1 MAFNKYIK
9 KAGKEYRLGYTT
21 GTAAAGA
28 AKAAAKLLFK
38 NEKDRTIIIPT
49 PAGIDVELDIL
60 NYILNDKSALAS
72 VKKDGGDDK
81 DITDGLEIIAK
92 IKEIEQNEIIIK
104 GGKGVG
110 TVTKPGLAVD
120 VGQPAINPVPRKMI
134 KKAIKDYLKPGSGL
148 EVEIIV
154 PEGEKAAAKTFNPDL
169 GIEGGISIIGTTG
182 IVEPMSESAY
192 KESLALK
199 LKQAAESGREKLVF
213 VFGNH
218 GKNKAFEL
226 GYQEDE
232 IIRMSNFVGYILD
245 EANDL
250 ELKQILIIGHIGK
263 IIKIA
268 GGIFNTHSKV
278 ADGRREIIAAQAALN
293 GASQGII
300 DRIMQANTAEEIAAD
315 MIATGNSEIFNQ
327 LADKIRD
334 KIKTRLEKNISV
346 DTMIYTFEAGF
357 IGCSEGLR
365 KDELDI
371 G

>member
-134 KKAIKDYLKPGSGL
+134 KK
-148 EVEIIV
+148 
-154 PEGEKAAAKTFNPDL
+154 
-169 GIEGGISIIGTTG
+169 
-182 IVEPMSESAY
+182 
-192 KESLALK
+192 
-199 LKQAAESGREKLVF
+199 
-213 VFGNH
+213 GN
-218 GKNKAFEL
+218 
-226 GYQEDE
+226 
-232 IIRMSNFVGYILD
+232 
-245 EANDL
+245 
-250 ELKQILIIGHIGK
+250 
-263 IIKIA
+263 
-268 GGIFNTHSKV
+268 
-278 ADGRREIIAAQAALN
+278 
-293 GASQGII
+293 
-300 DRIMQANTAEEIAAD
+300 
-315 MIATGNSEIFNQ
+315 
-327 LADKIRD
+327 
-334 KIKTRLEKNISV
+334 
-346 DTMIYTFEAGF
+346 
-357 IGCSEGLR
+357 
-365 KDELDI
+365 
-371 G
+371 

>member
-9 KAGKEYRLGYTT
+9 KAGKDYRLGYTT

-60 NYILNDKSALAS
+60 SYSLKEKSALAS

-81 DITDGLEIIAK
+81 DITDGLEIISK
-92 IKEIEQNEIIIK
+92 IKEIKQNKIIIQA
-104 GGKGVG
+104 GKGVG

-120 VGQPAINPVPRKMI
+120 VGQPAINPIPRKMI
-134 KKAIKDYLKPGSGL
+134 KKAVKDYLKPGRGL

-182 IVEPMSESAY
+182 IVEPMSQSAY

-199 LKQAAESGREKLVF
+199 LKQAAESGKEELVF

-218 GKNKAFEL
+218 GKDKALKL
-226 GYQEDE
+226 GYQKDE

-250 ELKQILIIGHIGK
+250 DLKQILVIGHIGK
-263 IIKIA
+263 IIKVA
-268 GGIFNTHSKV
+268 GGIFNTHSKM

-293 GASQGII
+293 GASQETIA
-300 DRIMQANTAEEIAAD
+300 RIMQANTAEEIAAV
-315 MIATGNSEIFNQ
+315 MLAAGYSEIFNQ
-327 LADKIRD
+327 LADKIKD
-334 KIKTRLEKNISV
+334 KIKNRLETDISV
-346 DTMIYTFEAGF
+346 DIMIYTFEEGF
-357 IGCSEGLR
+357 IGYSENIR
-365 KDELDI
+365 KDD
-371 G
+371 